1 MQLYDRIAAGDRIR
15 QRRLLLGMTQEELA
29 EKIGRAYKY
38 CQDIERGSCGMSIET
53 LILLSS
59 SLNVTMDYIIY
70 GYEDT
75 EPKTPEQLLEME
87 AVEELLGHCSE
98 KKALL
103 CHGASPALF
112 KGLRR
117 KIARNEKSPHQINLL
132 WFGPF
137 SLKKEPWIPPELL
150 KSFYAVLTGSLLSHL
165 LCNLCCKVLV
175 LLFHSLAGLEADE
188 LLNSDLCAVGL
199 CNLSHILGYGLLAVL
214 CLYINLV

>member
-75 EPKTPEQLLEME
+75 EPKTPEQLLEIYCPICF
-87 AVEELLGHCSE
+87 ATSAA
-98 KKALL
+98 KSSFFFSIP
-103 CHGASPALF
+103 SPVSKRTNF
-112 KGLRR
+112 
-117 KIARNEKSPHQINLL
+117 
-132 WFGPF
+132 
-137 SLKKEPWIPPELL
+137 
-150 KSFYAVLTGSLLSHL
+150 LTAI
-165 LCNLCCKVLV
+165 
-175 LLFHSLAGLEADE
+175 FAPLAFATSATYWDT
-188 LLNSDLCAVGL
+188 D
-199 CNLSHILGYGLLAVL
+199 
-214 CLYINLV
+214 CLPSSAFT

>member
-98 KKALL
+98 KKR
-103 CHGASPALF
+103 S
-112 KGLRR
+112 
-117 KIARNEKSPHQINLL
+117 
-132 WFGPF
+132 
-137 SLKKEPWIPPELL
+137 
-150 KSFYAVLTGSLLSHL
+150 
-165 LCNLCCKVLV
+165 
-175 LLFHSLAGLEADE
+175 
-188 LLNSDLCAVGL
+188 
-199 CNLSHILGYGLLAVL
+199 
-214 CLYINLV
+214 

>member
-29 EKIGRAYKY
+29 EKIERAYKY

-98 KKALL
+98 KKCSYAM
-103 CHGASPALF
+103 
-112 KGLRR
+112 
-117 KIARNEKSPHQINLL
+117 
-132 WFGPF
+132 
-137 SLKKEPWIPPELL
+137 ELL
-150 KSFYAVLTGSLLSHL
+150 R
-165 LCNLCCKVLV
+165 
-175 LLFHSLAGLEADE
+175 LFLKACDE
-188 LLNSDLCAVGL
+188 K
-199 CNLSHILGYGLLAVL
+199 
-214 CLYINLV
+214 

>member
-98 KKALL
+98 KKRSYAM
-103 CHGASPALF
+103 
-112 KGLRR
+112 
-117 KIARNEKSPHQINLL
+117 
-132 WFGPF
+132 
-137 SLKKEPWIPPELL
+137 ELL
-150 KSFYAVLTGSLLSHL
+150 RLFFFDGKLTVPSALQPLLQSPRSSFPFPRRSRSGRTS
-165 LCNLCCKVLV
+165 
-175 LLFHSLAGLEADE
+175 
-188 LLNSDLCAVGL
+188 
-199 CNLSHILGYGLLAVL
+199 
-214 CLYINLV
+214 

>member
-1 MQLYDRIAAGDRIR
+1 MLTNRDFHLQTGNLGYKTGFSFTKWESCVTNGILG
-15 QRRLLLGMTQEELA
+15 LLFT

-98 KKALL
+98 KKRSYAM
-103 CHGASPALF
+103 
-112 KGLRR
+112 
-117 KIARNEKSPHQINLL
+117 
-132 WFGPF
+132 
-137 SLKKEPWIPPELL
+137 ELL
-150 KSFYAVLTGSLLSHL
+150 R
-165 LCNLCCKVLV
+165 
-175 LLFHSLAGLEADE
+175 LFLKACDE
-188 LLNSDLCAVGL
+188 K
-199 CNLSHILGYGLLAVL
+199 
-214 CLYINLV
+214 

>member
-87 AVEELLGHCSE
+87 AVEDHPFFTRTITGKLTVPSALQPLLQ
-98 KKALL
+98 
-103 CHGASPALF
+103 SPRSSF
-112 KGLRR
+112 PFPRR
-117 KIARNEKSPHQINLL
+117 SRS
-132 WFGPF
+132 GRT
-137 SLKKEPWIPPELL
+137 S
-150 KSFYAVLTGSLLSHL
+150 
-165 LCNLCCKVLV
+165 
-175 LLFHSLAGLEADE
+175 
-188 LLNSDLCAVGL
+188 
-199 CNLSHILGYGLLAVL
+199 
-214 CLYINLV
+214 

>member
-98 KKALL
+98 AKKSAPMPW
-103 CHGASPALF
+103 S
-112 KGLRR
+112 
-117 KIARNEKSPHQINLL
+117 
-132 WFGPF
+132 F
-137 SLKKEPWIPPELL
+137 SG
-150 KSFYAVLTGSLLSHL
+150 SF
-165 LCNLCCKVLV
+165 
-175 LLFHSLAGLEADE
+175 
-188 LLNSDLCAVGL
+188 
-199 CNLSHILGYGLLAVL
+199 
-214 CLYINLV
+214 

>member
-15 QRRLLLGMTQEELA
+15 QLRLLLGMTQEELA

-38 CQDIERGSCGMSIET
+38 SQDIERGSCGMSIET

-98 KKALL
+98 KKL
-103 CHGASPALF
+103 SY
-112 KGLRR
+112 
-117 KIARNEKSPHQINLL
+117 AR
-132 WFGPF
+132 
-137 SLKKEPWIPPELL
+137 ELL
-150 KSFYAVLTGSLLSHL
+150 R
-165 LCNLCCKVLV
+165 
-175 LLFHSLAGLEADE
+175 LFLKACDE
-188 LLNSDLCAVGL
+188 K
-199 CNLSHILGYGLLAVL
+199 
-214 CLYINLV
+214 

>member
-53 LILLSS
+53 LDPSILKSECYHGLHHLWIRRHRTKDSGTAFGNGS
-59 SLNVTMDYIIY
+59 RRR
-70 GYEDT
+70 
-75 EPKTPEQLLEME
+75 TPWALQR
-87 AVEELLGHCSE
+87 

-175 LLFHSLAGLEADE
+175 LLLHALAGLEADE
-188 LLNSDLCAVGL
+188 AS
-199 CNLSHILGYGLLAVL
+199 
-214 CLYINLV
+214 

>member
-98 KKALL
+98 KNAPMPW
-103 CHGASPALF
+103 S
-112 KGLRR
+112 
-117 KIARNEKSPHQINLL
+117 
-132 WFGPF
+132 F
-137 SLKKEPWIPPELL
+137 SG
-150 KSFYAVLTGSLLSHL
+150 SF
-165 LCNLCCKVLV
+165 
-175 LLFHSLAGLEADE
+175 
-188 LLNSDLCAVGL
+188 
-199 CNLSHILGYGLLAVL
+199 
-214 CLYINLV
+214 

>member
-98 KKALL
+98 KKRSYALDP
-103 CHGASPALF
+103 SRAL
-112 KGLRR
+112 
-117 KIARNEKSPHQINLL
+117 KI
-132 WFGPF
+132 F
-137 SLKKEPWIPPELL
+137 
-150 KSFYAVLTGSLLSHL
+150 
-165 LCNLCCKVLV
+165 LCCFDGKLTVPSALQP
-175 LLFHSLAGLEADE
+175 LLQSPRSSFPFPRRSRSGRT
-188 LLNSDLCAVGL
+188 S
-199 CNLSHILGYGLLAVL
+199 
-214 CLYINLV
+214 

>member
-98 KKALL
+98 KMRSYAM
-103 CHGASPALF
+103 
-112 KGLRR
+112 
-117 KIARNEKSPHQINLL
+117 
-132 WFGPF
+132 
-137 SLKKEPWIPPELL
+137 ELL
-150 KSFYAVLTGSLLSHL
+150 R
-165 LCNLCCKVLV
+165 
-175 LLFHSLAGLEADE
+175 LF
-188 LLNSDLCAVGL
+188 
-199 CNLSHILGYGLLAVL
+199 
-214 CLYINLV
+214 

>member
-98 KKALL
+98 KSA
-103 CHGASPALF
+103 PM
-112 KGLRR
+112 
-117 KIARNEKSPHQINLL
+117 
-132 WFGPF
+132 
-137 SLKKEPWIPPELL
+137 PWIPPELL

>member
-1 MQLYDRIAAGDRIR
+1 MQHYARIAAGDRIR
-15 QRRLLLGMTQEELA
+15 QRRLLLRMTQEELA

-98 KKALL
+98 KKRSYAM
-103 CHGASPALF
+103 
-112 KGLRR
+112 
-117 KIARNEKSPHQINLL
+117 
-132 WFGPF
+132 
-137 SLKKEPWIPPELL
+137 ELL
-150 KSFYAVLTGSLLSHL
+150 R
-165 LCNLCCKVLV
+165 
-175 LLFHSLAGLEADE
+175 LFLKACDE
-188 LLNSDLCAVGL
+188 K
-199 CNLSHILGYGLLAVL
+199 
-214 CLYINLV
+214 

>member
-98 KKALL
+98 KKRSYAMELL
-103 CHGASPALF
+103 RLF
-112 KGLRR
+112 LKACVEIKPEMKNARTRSIFSGSGHFR
-117 KIARNEKSPHQINLL
+117 KKKSP
-132 WFGPF
+132 
-137 SLKKEPWIPPELL
+137 
-150 KSFYAVLTGSLLSHL
+150 
-165 LCNLCCKVLV
+165 
-175 LLFHSLAGLEADE
+175 
-188 LLNSDLCAVGL
+188 
-199 CNLSHILGYGLLAVL
+199 
-214 CLYINLV
+214 

>member
-53 LILLSS
+53 PILLSS

-75 EPKTPEQLLEME
+75 EPKTSEQLLEME

-103 CHGASPALF
+103 CHGASPALL
-112 KGLRR
+112 K
-117 KIARNEKSPHQINLL
+117 ACDEK
-132 WFGPF
+132 
-137 SLKKEPWIPPELL
+137 
-150 KSFYAVLTGSLLSHL
+150 
-165 LCNLCCKVLV
+165 
-175 LLFHSLAGLEADE
+175 
-188 LLNSDLCAVGL
+188 
-199 CNLSHILGYGLLAVL
+199 
-214 CLYINLV
+214 